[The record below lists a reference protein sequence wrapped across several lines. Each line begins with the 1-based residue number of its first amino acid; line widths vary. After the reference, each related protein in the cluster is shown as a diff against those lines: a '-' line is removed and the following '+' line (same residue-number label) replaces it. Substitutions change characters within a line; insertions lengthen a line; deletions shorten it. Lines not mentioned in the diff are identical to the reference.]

1 MIHSSSDKNFPIET
15 LKDHQLYNTGSYH
28 IFQNIR
34 WTGLYTSSSYIL
46 KYFEDKVLENEN
58 LDILERFLMNK
69 KLIWYVKKWVE
80 IVLDTKEL
88 KIHAKLLSN
97 QWKMKYQ
104 LGDYQQ

>member
-1 MIHSSSDKNFPIET
+1 MNWCIGHP
-15 LKDHQLYNTGSYH
+15 
-28 IFQNIR
+28 
-34 WTGLYTSSSYIL
+34 
-46 KYFEDKVLENEN
+46 YFEDKVFENEN
-58 LDILERFLMNK
+58 LDILERLLLNK

-88 KIHAKLLSN
+88 KIHTKLLSN